1 MFWVVFSWICII
13 GLILMFLGRVF
24 LKIVEH
30 VTEGRLKFFNRDFCE
45 PIYSK
50 WPRPV
55 SFF

>member
-24 LKIVEH
+24 LKIIEH
-30 VTEGRLKFFNRDFCE
+30 VTRGHLKFFDLGFSE

-50 WPRPV
+50 EPRSV
-55 SFF
+55 KFF